1 VVVVEEEAEVDGHQ
15 VVVVEVALL
24 DAMEVL
30 VVAGLHLMTVQEVL
44 EIDMALQVVYLLQM
58 VEAIIQNILVANFK
72 I

>member
-30 VVAGLHLMTVQEVL
+30 VVAGLHLMTVQEV
-44 EIDMALQVVYLLQM
+44 
-58 VEAIIQNILVANFK
+58 
-72 I
+72 